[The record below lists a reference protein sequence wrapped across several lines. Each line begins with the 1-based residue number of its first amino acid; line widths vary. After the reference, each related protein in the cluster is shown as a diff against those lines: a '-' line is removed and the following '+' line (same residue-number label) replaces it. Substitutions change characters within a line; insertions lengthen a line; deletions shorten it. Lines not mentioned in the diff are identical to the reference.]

1 MFHVKQF
8 RMNNHKHIL
17 TTKDFL
23 VTGDTFEISKNLET
37 GILETLPK
45 PNQSDL
51 HKYYDSKDYISHNQ
65 KPSSFFSFCYRQIR
79 SISTS
84 QKIKICRK
92 QLDQKDLKKEVRV
105 LDVGCGAG
113 YFLIKCL
120 EKGWI
125 VKGVENNKNAKKI
138 LPPEIS
144 KHVFEDLE
152 ALKSHPEKYDIIT
165 MWHSLEHLHDLNSSI
180 QDMKKL
186 LRPNGTIVVACPNH
200 KSFDAIFY
208 KENWAAYDV
217 PRHLWHFDKKSMR
230 DLFSLHN
237 VQLIKTF
244 PMYWDSFF
252 VSILS
257 EKILRNPLPF
267 VRGLTIG
274 LISNIKAKISG
285 EYSSIIYTMRN
296 KT

>member
-23 VTGDTFEISKNLET
+23 VTGETFEISKNLET

-84 QKIKICRK
+84 QKIKICTK
-92 QLDQKDLKKEVRV
+92 QLYQKRLKKEVRV

-120 EKGWI
+120 ENGWI

-144 KHVFEDLE
+144 KHVFEDFE
-152 ALKSHPEKYDIIT
+152 ALKSQPEKYDIIT

-180 QDMKKL
+180 VDMKKL
-186 LRPNGTIVVACPNH
+186 LHPSGTIVVACPNH
-200 KSFDAIFY
+200 KSFDAAFY
-208 KENWAAYDV
+208 KKNWAAYDV

-267 VRGLTIG
+267 FRGLTIG

-285 EYSSIIYTMRN
+285 EYSSIIYILRN